1 MGVADRWLWIYF
13 HVSILLSTAA
23 VGYSVARGEFL
34 LAACYFVCP
43 VIYFYKRYEKAKT
56 MRSNRRH
63 QRRDAHCRQ
72 RRCRFPDPETPV
84 SLSRNTG
91 VAAHSTTERAG

>member
-1 MGVADRWLWIYF
+1 MSERIEAFFYKHLSGEWESLTRWLWIYF

-23 VGYSVARGEFL
+23 VGYSVARGEYL

-56 MRSNRRH
+56 YAVQS
-63 QRRDAHCRQ
+63 
-72 RRCRFPDPETPV
+72 ETP
-84 SLSRNTG
+84 T
-91 VAAHSTTERAG
+91 